1 LTALPAVNRNAAM
14 FLFDFFLSEDKRIER
29 QIRTL
34 TDRDS
39 QPEDREAAAKWLAE
53 NKSRT
58 AIVGLLQ
65 RFELNLEHQMKDTT
79 EKEAVY
85 ARLVN
90 LGADLV
96 VEPTR
101 AWLAQ
106 GRQFA
111 LPLRLLAEL
120 AGEQAAVQ
128 AVFQLLAQEH
138 AKDDFKPDKKKGLL
152 VWLAERK
159 GQPEAVDA
167 AAVFLKDFDEG
178 VRYAAVEVCIA
189 QGTEHAG
196 EVLIPSLGNEKEE
209 SGRLKAR
216 IAEAFAQKGWRA
228 PESVAAMLHGGYR
241 WKDGRIWGP

>member
-1 LTALPAVNRNAAM
+1 M
-14 FLFDFFLSEDKRIER
+14 FLFDFFLSEEKRIER
-29 QIRTL
+29 QIRVL

-39 QPEDREAAAKWLAE
+39 QPEDREAAAKWLAD
-53 NKSRT
+53 NKSPR
-58 AIVGLLQ
+58 AILGMLQ
-65 RFELNLEHQMKDTT
+65 RFEMTLEHQMKDTT
-79 EKEAVY
+79 EKDALY

-90 LGADLV
+90 LGAELV
-96 VEPTR
+96 VEPTK
-101 AWLAQ
+101 AWLKQ

-111 LPLRLLAEL
+111 LPLRLLGEL
-120 AGEQAAVQ
+120 AGERAAIE
-128 AVFQLLAQEH
+128 AAFELLRHEH

-159 GQPEAVDA
+159 NVPEAVDE

-189 QGTEHAG
+189 QGTDRSG
-196 EVLIPSLGNEKEE
+196 EVLVSVLGNEKEE

-216 IAEAFAQKGWRA
+216 VAEAFAQKGWKA
-228 PESVAAMLHGGYR
+228 PESVAPNLHGGYR